1 MPYGI
6 GSLTWGGYRSIG
18 ARLSASGLLS
28 IRRNPTK
35 AFRVGSGQAAVGLTR
50 QAGVQL
56 QHLARPPR
64 PAPPGRVARSRKV
77 PPRFDT
83 ALSRIVRLRTRL
95 EQTLSCFNFPD
106 LAVVLAL
113 RKDHRLARQPHR
125 LALAS
130 LAQVRRAFL
139 SSRVAAASTVPWL
152 MTTPYCS
159 RATSGENKPSS
170 TFSRTAA
177 GSRRSGSP

>member
-6 GSLTWGGYRSIG
+6 MSLTRGAYRSIG
-18 ARLSASGLLS
+18 ARSSASGFLS
-28 IRRNPTK
+28 IRINPPK
-35 AFRVGSGQAAVGLTR
+35 AFRVGFGQAAAGLTR

-56 QHLARPPR
+56 QHLGRPPR
-64 PAPPGRVARSRKV
+64 PALPGRAVQESPR
-77 PPRFDT
+77 RFDT

-113 RKDHRLARQPHR
+113 RKDHRLA
-125 LALAS
+125 LAS
-130 LAQVRRAFL
+130 LAQVRRPFL

>member
-1 MPYGI
+1 MPHGI
-6 GSLTWGGYRSIG
+6 MSLTRGAYRSIG
-18 ARLSASGLLS
+18 ARSSASGFLS
-28 IRRNPTK
+28 IRIDPPK
-35 AFRVGSGQAAVGLTR
+35 AFRVGFGQAAAGLTR

-56 QHLARPPR
+56 QHLGRPPR
-64 PAPPGRVARSRKV
+64 PALPGRAVQESPR
-77 PPRFDT
+77 RFDT

-113 RKDHRLARQPHR
+113 RKDHRLARRPHR

-130 LAQVRRAFL
+130 LAQVRRPFL

-170 TFSRTAA
+170 TFSRTAV